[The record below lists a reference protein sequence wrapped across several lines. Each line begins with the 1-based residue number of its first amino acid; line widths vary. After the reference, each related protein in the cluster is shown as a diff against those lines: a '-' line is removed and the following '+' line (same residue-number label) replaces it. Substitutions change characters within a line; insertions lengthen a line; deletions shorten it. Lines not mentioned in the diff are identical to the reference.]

1 MEGFSDIHDIVERG
15 KVLSSTQV
23 LHRVNDE
30 ASLPWNPNVRLG
42 RLDWRI
48 DQFASE
54 ITLDV
59 DCAISS
65 ACLQACKT

>member
-1 MEGFSDIHDIVERG
+1 MEGFSDIIDIVERS

-23 LHRVNDE
+23 LHRVNGE
-30 ASLPWNPNVRLG
+30 ASLRLNPNVRLG

-48 DQFASE
+48 DQFVFE
-54 ITLDV
+54 ITSDV